1 MTQQCLSSGAYFRCR
16 IGRNRLGVAGGAF
29 ALSALFVGCGGG
41 GSGTTSAPAPMTS
54 VTAPVLVQPP
64 TAQSV
69 PMGRSAAYS
78 VTATGT
84 ALQYQWSKNNAAIS
98 GAVSSSYTTPP
109 TAFADSGATY
119 TVTVSNA
126 AGSVTSAPASL
137 TVTARAPLEGDL
149 RFQQVDA
156 DSTLNGYGN
165 AGVGLSTALAGRMAM
180 SFGPSVGTSFYV
192 GPGDCADPPTT
203 DGLGCAWFL
212 SEIPLASSALSV
224 AYASD
229 SYDNFSQDLQS
240 NSWPGFGNGL
250 TPTSSHSVITSL
262 DLEPANVLFAL
273 AWVQDPAHDGFAA
286 VEQTVAPGDVA
297 AAAAAEGAA
306 GRVITAIS
314 HNAGQITYFAYAWQ
328 SDTATIYETQVASGT
343 AAAAPELAA
352 NLAAAG
358 YIITA
363 TGIAD
368 DSGSV
373 LLVGTRVQGDTLP
386 RPFIAAQGNEKISAM
401 QSQGYALVGVIAD
414 LAPVQTTYLGER

>member
-1 MTQQCLSSGAYFRCR
+1 MKQRCLSSGAYLRGHFGNKLLAVC
-16 IGRNRLGVAGGAF
+16 GGAF
-29 ALSALFVGCGGG
+29 GLGALLVGCGGG
-41 GSGTTSAPAPMTS
+41 GSGMPSAPAYMAS
-54 VTAPVLVQPP
+54 VIAPTIAQQP

-84 ALQYQWSKNNAAIS
+84 SPHYQWSRNGTPIS
-98 GAVSSSYTTPP
+98 GALSSSYTTVP

-126 AGSVTSAPASL
+126 GGSVTSVPAAL

-165 AGVGLSTALAGRMAM
+165 AGVALSTNLLGRAGM
-180 SFGPSVGTSFYV
+180 SFSPSLGTAFYV
-192 GPGDCADPPTT
+192 GPGQCGNPPTT
-203 DGLGCAWFL
+203 DGMGCSWFFT
-212 SEIPLASSALSV
+212 EVPLAGSGPAA

-229 SYDNFSQDLQS
+229 VYDNLSQDLQS
-240 NSWPGFGNGL
+240 GDWPQFGNGL
-250 TPTSSHSVITSL
+250 VPTSSHSVITSL
-262 DLEPANVLFAL
+262 DLEPANILFAL
-273 AWVQDPAHDGFAA
+273 AWVQDAAQDGFTA
-286 VEQTVAPGDVA
+286 VQQTVAPKDLATA
-297 AAAAAEGAA
+297 AANEGAA
-306 GRVITAIS
+306 SRVITAIS
-314 HNAGQITYFAYAWQ
+314 HNAGQITYFAYSWQ
-328 SDTATIYETQVASGT
+328 ADTATIYETQIASGS
-343 AAAAPELAA
+343 AAAAPGLAA
-352 NLAAAG
+352 NLAASG

-368 DSGSV
+368 DSGTV

-386 RPFIAAQGNEKISAM
+386 RPFIAAQGNAQTNAM
-401 QSQGYALVGVIAD
+401 QSQGYATVGVIAS